1 MKHTRSAASSFAH
14 LCARERVFWTMR
26 QSARAPSCKTH
37 GVSAVGGTAMSSTHQ
52 RHGAARTA
60 ETAANAAARP
70 KRLERRGR
78 WALTA
83 RRTVAP
89 FCRIRMQHGTTPSA
103 ISSAGRKSACGSRAQ
118 ALPAAFVP
126 VVTGSGLCVVTPR
139 RSSHRLVRR
148 RSAKEQQ
155 RNALAADALAEACAC
170 KYERAGPACLVT
182 NAAAAAA

>member
-1 MKHTRSAASSFAH
+1 
-14 LCARERVFWTMR
+14 MR

-70 KRLERRGR
+70 KRLGEVGGHSLRGERSRHSAGSECS
-78 WALTA
+78 TA
-83 RRTVAP
+83 RRL
-89 FCRIRMQHGTTPSA
+89 RRSA
-103 ISSAGRKSACGSRAQ
+103 RPGGNLRAGSRAQ